1 MHGLSE
7 GIMANETLP
16 AEALLSFIRDRRSCR
31 AFADTPVSE
40 EDVQAILD
48 CALAA
53 PSAGGFQTW
62 QFTAVTD
69 KAKIEK
75 LYKAVGKAIGNGDY
89 NMYKPAAIIIT
100 SNDKSSKFCAI
111 DNACAMENIYLACR
125 ALGLGC
131 VWINQVCDC
140 FDDAGVR
147 AVLTEFGVP
156 ENHGV
161 YGTAAFGYAAEEP
174 GAKEIKGKAV
184 VVG

>member
-1 MHGLSE
+1 M
-7 GIMANETLP
+7 
-16 AEALLSFIRDRRSCR
+16 
-31 AFADTPVSE
+31 
-40 EDVQAILD
+40 QAILD

-53 PSAGGFQTW
+53 PSGAGLQTW
-62 QFTAVTD
+62 QFTAVTN

-75 LYKAVGKAIGNGDY
+75 LYKAVGKALGRDDY
-89 NMYKPAAIIIT
+89 NMYKPPAIIIT
-100 SNDKSSKFCAI
+100 SNDKASKFCAV

-131 VWINQVCDC
+131 VWINQLLDC

-174 GAKEIKGKAV
+174 KAKEIKGKAIIV
-184 VVG
+184 E